1 MKRIETLIHPNLL
14 DDARAVL
21 DTLGA
26 SVTLREVKTFGRS
39 LPKREVYRGS
49 AYVVDISAELELTI
63 LVEDA
68 LVESTILALETIGPK
83 GEILVSSVDAIV
95 RFGERQSSV
104 AATPAPSPAA
114 AKRAGAIPLHTAPAR
129 A

>member
-1 MKRIETLIHPNLL
+1 MKRIETLIHPNLW

-21 DTLGA
+21 ETLGA

-68 LVESTILALETIGPK
+68 FVESTILALETIEGK
-83 GEILVSSVDAIV
+83 GEIVVSSVDAIV
-95 RFGERQSSV
+95 RFGEQRSM
-104 AATPAPSPAA
+104 AATPVAAPAT
-114 AKRAGAIPLHTAPAR
+114 AKRAGTIPLHTAPAH